1 MSVLVVLVLAVMAIV
16 HADSNQ
22 ALPQVPVQAPVAAT
36 VSWFEAINACDLP
49 SINAR
54 MAPAKRGIWTCI
66 DPFTHVHC
74 LPESQAASTAAV
86 RCTFDPQNDP
96 RVGNTGDSFWSI
108 YLERSGPGHWLVT
121 DWGQP

>member
-1 MSVLVVLVLAVMAIV
+1 MAVVLVLAIVAIV
-16 HADSNQ
+16 HTESNQ
-22 ALPQVPVQAPVAAT
+22 ALPQVPIQAPVAAS
-36 VSWFEAINACDLP
+36 VSWFTAINVCDIP

-54 MAPAKRGIWTCI
+54 MTPAKRGTWTCI

-74 LPESQAASTAAV
+74 LPESQSASTAAV

-96 RVGNTGDSFWSI
+96 RVGNTGDTFWSV
-108 YLERSGPGHWLVT
+108 YLERSKSGHWLVT